1 MLQRQILSSNTAL
14 PKGEMPGDVWV
25 KLSLHSR
32 LYFSLP
38 FLHTSPC
45 SVLVLNLP
53 ISFFLLCPVL
63 KWDLVVYLHM
73 YFYLLTLRLCPVLKV
88 SRISGILL
96 VYQGIKTNG
105 SSILS
110 SRISVFARGEYWTN
124 KSTTTNKT
132 MASYDLPENIT
143 VKREGGGGGV

>member
-14 PKGEMPGDVWV
+14 PKGEIPGHVWV
-25 KLSLHSR
+25 KLSLHSW

-45 SVLVLNLP
+45 PALVLNLP
-53 ISFFLLCPVL
+53 ISFLLLCPIL

-73 YFYLLTLRLCPVLKV
+73 HFYLLTLRLCPVLKV
-88 SRISGILL
+88 SRTTGTLL

-110 SRISVFARGEYWTN
+110 SRCSVLARGNIEQTH
-124 KSTTTNKT
+124 
-132 MASYDLPENIT
+132 LPPPQNYGILWPARKHNRQ
-143 VKREGGGGGV
+143 KRGGNV